1 MVLEHYE
8 LLRLVS
14 ILKIVGHA
22 VSALALGCMPEFL
35 HRCENVLGCIHCR
48 KGRFECRL

>member
-14 ILKIVGHA
+14 ILYIVGHA
-22 VSALALGCMPEFL
+22 VNALALGYVPEFPY
-35 HRCENVLGCIHCR
+35 RCENVLGCIHCR
-48 KGRFECRL
+48 KGRFEHRL